1 MIRFFKELL
10 EVHADRWRYMFGV
23 GSFWSIF
30 IPLIIVAALVLN
42 MIMTSKHQY
51 TSDDLSESY
60 SEGYNKACDEHA
72 SDYDEGYNSGYD
84 DSFEETWDIAYD
96 EGYSAAE
103 SDTEQAVYRAFD
115 EGFSEGHHIG
125 WKNATE
131 HYGITERLGSD
142 ALAEYETSLISKD
155 EFLAGVDALK
165 EIRSSRKSD

>member
-96 EGYSAAE
+96 EGYSDGYSKAE
-103 SDTEQAVYRAFD
+103 GKSEKEINLTYREAFH
-115 EGFSEGHHIG
+115 EGY
-125 WKNATE
+125 
-131 HYGITERLGSD
+131 HYGYQDGSG
-142 ALAEYETSLISKD
+142 EYTTGLVSIE
-155 EFLAGVDALK
+155 EVV
-165 EIRSSRKSD
+165 SSVAAYEKAQSARNSN